1 MRLRVVLALAC
12 ASVPLGARATNG
24 RLALSVLAGGGY
36 ASDVFVGAGV
46 GQDAFV
52 QVTPAARLDLSLAPA
67 WKLGA
72 AADASYGR
80 YLASEV
86 TSLVETAALEGR
98 WLPDPLFDVTLTAG
112 AEHGS
117 YALGSPLDPGS
128 TASPSV
134 TSTVAGSASS
144 LLRLRSLGLE
154 WRAAGVVTTRSSTS
168 AGVDVSELD
177 RAVLAGAM
185 FPVGAHGSLSVT
197 YKLARNDSARPDFA
211 LTAHAVF
218 ALVSWRLE
226 ALDLQAQAQVQLQ
239 TGRLGTGTRE
249 ELARVTLGVSYA
261 LAEALDTELTYS
273 FAGAETTDPL
283 RPSASRH
290 LAFLGLR
297 WRAAVL
303 AW

>member
-1 MRLRVVLALAC
+1 MLALAC
-12 ASVPLGARATNG
+12 ASVPLGARATSG
-24 RLALSVLAGGGY
+24 RLALSVLTGGGY

-46 GQDAFV
+46 GPDGFV
-52 QVTPAARLDLSLAPA
+52 QVTPTARLDLSLAPA
-67 WKLGA
+67 WKVGA

-80 YLASEV
+80 YLASEI

-98 WLPDPLFDVTLTAG
+98 WLPDPIFDVTLTAG

-117 YALGSPLDPGS
+117 YALGAPLDPS
-128 TASPSV
+128 SAASPSV
-134 TSTVAGSASS
+134 TSTLAGSVSS

-154 WRAAGVVTTRSSTS
+154 WRAAGLVATRSSTS
-168 AGVDVSELD
+168 AGVDVPELD
-177 RAVLAGAM
+177 RALLAGAM

-218 ALVSWRLE
+218 ALLSWRLE

-239 TGRLGTGTRE
+239 TGTLGTGTRE
-249 ELARVTLGVSYA
+249 DLARVTLGASRA
-261 LAEALDTELTYS
+261 LAEALDAELTYS
-273 FAGAETTDPL
+273 FAGADTTDPL
-283 RPSASRH
+283 RPPASRQ